1 MLLHP
6 LLLRNFSPRYHP
18 GVGSR
23 VGLVSSQLLW
33 PPPAPHE
40 VLLGLAL
47 RDIDSPSA
55 EGDFVFQRPFRNP
68 HHSASAA
75 ALVGGGSKPRP
86 GEISLAHGGV
96 LFLDELPEFS
106 RHCLEVLREPME
118 SGEITLAR
126 ASHSITYPAR
136 FQLVAATN
144 PCPCG
149 YLGDPDRPCRCT
161 PEQIQRYRSRV
172 SGPLLDRIDL
182 HVQVGRLTPRELLA
196 PATVGEASAVVQE
209 RVYRCCA
216 LQEERQGSPNS
227 QLSPDKLG
235 RICALGEAESKS
247 LISAATQMHLSGR
260 GLHRTLRVART
271 LADLEQSKSIGIAH
285 ITEALAYRY

>member
-1 MLLHP
+1 
-6 LLLRNFSPRYHP
+6 
-18 GVGSR
+18 
-23 VGLVSSQLLW
+23 
-33 PPPAPHE
+33 
-40 VLLGLAL
+40 
-47 RDIDSPSA
+47 
-55 EGDFVFQRPFRNP
+55 
-68 HHSASAA
+68 
-75 ALVGGGSKPRP
+75 
-86 GEISLAHGGV
+86 
-96 LFLDELPEFS
+96 
-106 RHCLEVLREPME
+106 ME

-126 ASHSITYPAR
+126 ASHRITYPAR
-136 FQLVAATN
+136 FQLVAAMN

-182 HVQVGRLTPRELLA
+182 HVQVSRLTPRELLA

-209 RVYRCCA
+209 RVYRCRA
-216 LQEERQGSPNS
+216 LQEERQGSSNS